1 MKLQNDMECMPIESE
16 IVYEGVDDEAI
27 DVLQS
32 DVDRPSQKSS
42 IVLRLDTL
50 SIELGAMH
58 A

>member
-1 MKLQNDMECMPIESE
+1 MKCMPIESE